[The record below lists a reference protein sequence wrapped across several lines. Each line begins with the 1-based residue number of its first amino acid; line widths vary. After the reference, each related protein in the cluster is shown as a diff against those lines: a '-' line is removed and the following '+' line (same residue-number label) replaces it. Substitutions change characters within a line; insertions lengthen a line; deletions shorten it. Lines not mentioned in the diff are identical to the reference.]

1 LLGTND
7 VLNLI
12 AGNWLVFAHA
22 NPGLECVSLA
32 TLSKFIGQTLQ
43 TPALREETADN
54 SYQRIRLTRC
64 TAFSASCAKYRI
76 E

>member
-1 LLGTND
+1 
-7 VLNLI
+7 LNLI
-12 AGNWLVFAHA
+12 AGNRLVFTHV
-22 NPGLECVSLA
+22 NPRLERVSMA
-32 TLSKFIGQTLQ
+32 TLSKFVGQTLQ

>member
-1 LLGTND
+1 M
-7 VLNLI
+7 
-12 AGNWLVFAHA
+12 
-22 NPGLECVSLA
+22 A

-54 SYQRIRLTRC
+54 SYQRIGLTRS